1 MVDRQAG
8 KQEQC
13 DAAANPVKL
22 VAVVNSL
29 NRRALLE
36 SSLSSLTAAL
46 SPLPFGAAIVV
57 FDAGSTDGSAEWLR
71 EFQCSCAAPAV
82 YVVVPSPS
90 DDTSFSAGV
99 NAGCRFAIDKF
110 PELRWLLLFE
120 TDNSIVG
127 GEPIALAA
135 RLLDSYPRV
144 GAAGF
149 TVTRRSGEPAG
160 FGCAFPS
167 VTQFLIGQQ
176 LTSFFRLD
184 RSRMIAKPSF
194 EGYGWGTCD
203 VVYTS
208 PLLIKRDV
216 WEETEGL
223 DAATF
228 PFAEC
233 DLDWCWRAY
242 RSGWEM
248 AVIDLK
254 GVVHDNEDQASSWSS
269 TRVLSFHRGRF
280 RLLQRHLH
288 TPAILLKLGLL
299 TRHVLE
305 FAALALAS
313 PLLSR
318 PGGSLRKR
326 WLLIT
331 SVLRGYQE
339 RG

>member
-1 MVDRQAG
+1 MGDQQSG
-8 KQEQC
+8 GQEQS
-13 DAAANPVKL
+13 DAAGNRVEL

-29 NRRALLE
+29 NRRELLE
-36 SSLSSLTAAL
+36 ASLSSLTAAL
-46 SPLPFGAAIVV
+46 RQLPFGAAIVV
-57 FDAGSTDGSAEWLR
+57 FDAGSTDGSVDWLR
-71 EFQCSCAAPAV
+71 EFQSSCATPEV
-82 YVVVPSPS
+82 FIVVPSAS
-90 DDTSFSAGV
+90 EDTSFSAGV
-99 NAGCRFAIDKF
+99 NAGCHHALAKF
-110 PELRWLLLFE
+110 PELRWLFLFE
-120 TDNSIVG
+120 TDNFIAS

-135 RLLDSYPRV
+135 RLLDSHPQV

-149 TVTRRSGEPAG
+149 TVTRRSGKPAG
-160 FGCAFPS
+160 FGCSFPS
-167 VTQFLIGQQ
+167 VAQFLIGQQ
-176 LTSFFRLD
+176 LTSVLRLD
-184 RSRMIAKPSF
+184 RPRMIAKPPF
-194 EGYGWGTCD
+194 EGYSWGRCD

-216 WEETEGL
+216 WEETKGL

-233 DLDWCWRAY
+233 DLDWCWRAN

-254 GVVHDNEDQASSWSS
+254 GVVHDNVDQASSWSS

-299 TRHVLE
+299 TRHALE
-305 FAALALAS
+305 FAALVLAS
-313 PLLSR
+313 PALSR

-326 WLLIT
+326 WVLIT
-331 SVLRGYQE
+331 TVLHGYQE
-339 RG
+339 